1 MYGVLPF
8 SYQPP
13 PELIPLRRV
22 YVDVLSYVPVRR
34 FHHCLDSSMRRSCK
48 SLRPPLNVFPH
59 FLKPAKLFRGYSSPC
74 NGTRIKPALVHS
86 PLLAGDGYG
95 CDGNNNGGWNNS
107 NPFGGFGWWQY
118 DSDSPPWSDNAFLA
132 LFFTSVLGCFCL
144 FQLAVALA
152 RNDMKTESIWE
163 VKGGK
168 RIRLI
173 LDTYRDEFHVATGM
187 PSSSLSFSFVN
198 VWLRCSDIFKRLM
211 LPEGFP
217 DSVTS
222 DYLEYSLWR
231 GVQGIA
237 SQVSGVLATQAL
249 LYAVGLGKGAI
260 PTAAAVNWVLKDG
273 FGYLSKIFLS
283 KYGRHFDVHPKGWR
297 LFADLLE
304 NAAYGMEMLTPAFP
318 LHFVVIGAAAG
329 AGRSA
334 AALIQAATRSCFYAG
349 FAAQRNF
356 AEVIAKGE
364 AQGMVSKSIGMMLG
378 ITLANHIRSSTSLAL
393 GCFSIVTLIHMF
405 SNLKSYKS
413 IQLRTL
419 NPYRASLVF
428 SEYLFS
434 GEVPSIKEVNNEE
447 PLFPAVPLLNTRL
460 GCDPKLGLLSAEAKE
475 SAANIDQRLQLG
487 SKLSD
492 VATCEADVLEL
503 LSLFNKENY
512 ILSEH
517 RGKYCVMLKESASP
531 VDMLKA
537 VFHVNYLHWLER
549 NAGITARSASNDC
562 RPGGRLQMS
571 LEYVE
576 REFKH
581 VKYDGELAGW
591 LTDGLIARPL
601 TTRICECHV
610 T

>member
-107 NPFGGFGWWQY
+107 NPFGVLDGGSMTVILPMVGQCL
-118 DSDSPPWSDNAFLA
+118 PCPL
-132 LFFTSVLGCFCL
+132 FTSVLGCFCL

-283 KYGRHFDVHPKGWR
+283 KYGRHFDVHPKDGDCSLIFWKT
-297 LFADLLE
+297 LP
-304 NAAYGMEMLTPAFP
+304 MEWK
-318 LHFVVIGAAAG
+318 
-329 AGRSA
+329 
-334 AALIQAATRSCFYAG
+334 C
-349 FAAQRNF
+349 
-356 AEVIAKGE
+356 
-364 AQGMVSKSIGMMLG
+364 
-378 ITLANHIRSSTSLAL
+378 
-393 GCFSIVTLIHMF
+393 
-405 SNLKSYKS
+405 
-413 IQLRTL
+413 
-419 NPYRASLVF
+419 
-428 SEYLFS
+428 
-434 GEVPSIKEVNNEE
+434 
-447 PLFPAVPLLNTRL
+447 
-460 GCDPKLGLLSAEAKE
+460 
-475 SAANIDQRLQLG
+475 
-487 SKLSD
+487 
-492 VATCEADVLEL
+492 
-503 LSLFNKENY
+503 
-512 ILSEH
+512 
-517 RGKYCVMLKESASP
+517 
-531 VDMLKA
+531 
-537 VFHVNYLHWLER
+537 
-549 NAGITARSASNDC
+549 
-562 RPGGRLQMS
+562 
-571 LEYVE
+571 
-576 REFKH
+576 
-581 VKYDGELAGW
+581 
-591 LTDGLIARPL
+591 
-601 TTRICECHV
+601 
-610 T
+610 